1 MINDYFQS
9 VPDQN
14 TSFRRLA
21 MCAVFM
27 PKFRCINGARMSR
40 VSCLEGPIPGGR
52 TYRLLPADFKKITR
66 NYDDNVFSYVQPGWL
81 RHAASEL
88 TCRTSTIH

>member
-27 PKFRCINGARMSR
+27 PKFSCINGARMSG

-52 TYRLLPADFKKITR
+52 TYCLLPADFKK
-66 NYDDNVFSYVQPGWL
+66 NNKKL
-81 RHAASEL
+81 
-88 TCRTSTIH
+88 